1 MSQLAKAEGKAAV
14 SRARIIAVAAQ
25 LFAEHGYE
33 GASIRDIA
41 QAAGMTTASLYYH
54 FSGKDDLF
62 VAVHG
67 RALRGVADAVARAVK
82 GLSDPWDQLEAAV
95 AAHSATLLEKGNA
108 SILLSM
114 MYGGVDSVRDK
125 LIAQRDGYER
135 TFFALVDA
143 APMRPGVDRKL
154 VRLQIL
160 GSINFMAF
168 WFQRRGAMSAAE
180 IGHAMIRN
188 LRHGVSPQDN
198 SKKTAEETPALA
210 PSPAGASRKRR
221 PRKDS

>member
-95 AAHSATLLEKGNA
+95 AAHSAALLEKGNA

-114 MYGGVDSVRDK
+114 MYGGVDSVRDE
-125 LIAQRDGYER
+125 LVAQRDAYER

-198 SKKTAEETPALA
+198 SKKSSEETPALA
-210 PSPAGASRKRR
+210 PPPAGA
-221 PRKDS
+221 PRKKKTVKG